1 MQIRKSLEEMPE
13 RGLNILIYGDPGIGK
28 TTLANT
34 APDPLVLDFDNGYHR
49 ASHSKHYV
57 TYGAWGD
64 VIKDKQ
70 DILTALKNDYKT
82 LVVDTVG
89 TGIELMQTHLIETDH
104 KLKTSTIKMW
114 GETKKTAADFFG
126 PLKYAGKNVVH
137 IAHAKVKED
146 GDIRRVVPNIP
157 GSTYDTIMQSCD
169 LVGYYTT
176 VNNKHILTFDL
187 SDTVTAK
194 NCAGIAPIVIP
205 DVMNMAGLL
214 SNVIDETKAA
224 LIARAK
230 NQEQGLE
237 VVAKWS
243 QAAENAKDPNAL
255 YDQIATAGLSNDVK
269 RSVWFAICTVLSKR
283 GFEWN
288 GTDKTF
294 EAVKS

>member
-34 APDPLVLDFDNGYHR
+34 APDPIVLDFDNGYHR

-57 TYGAWGD
+57 PYNSWAN
-64 VIKDKQ
+64 VIQDKQ

-89 TGIELMQTHLIETDH
+89 TGIELMQTHLLETSPALS
-104 KLKTSTIKMW
+104 KATMKMW

-126 PLKYAGKNVVH
+126 PLKFAGKNVVY

-146 GDIRRVVPNIP
+146 GDVRRVVPNIP

-176 VNNKHILTFDL
+176 TNNKHILTFDL

-214 SNVIDETKAA
+214 TGVIEETKAA

-237 VVAKWS
+237 VVAKWT
-243 QAAENAKDPNAL
+243 QAAEKAKDPNAL
-255 YDQIATAGLSNDVK
+255 YEQVSSAGLSSDVK
-269 RSVWFAICTVLSKR
+269 RSVWFAIVQTLAKR
-283 GFEWN
+283 GFAWN
-288 GTDKTF
+288 AEVKAFDK
-294 EAVKS
+294 VKP

>member
-1 MQIRKSLEEMPE
+1 MIIRKSLEEMPE

-57 TYGAWGD
+57 TYNSWGD
-64 VIKDKQ
+64 VVKDKQ

-89 TGIELMQTHLIETDH
+89 TGIDLMQNHIVETQPA
-104 KLKTSTIKMW
+104 LKNNNIKMW

-126 PLKYAGKNVVH
+126 PLKYAGKNVVY
-137 IAHAKVKED
+137 IAHAKLKEE
-146 GDIRRVVPNIP
+146 GDTRRATPLIP
-157 GSTYDTIMQSCD
+157 GSTYDTILQTCD

-176 VNNKHILTFDL
+176 TNNKHILTFDL

-194 NCAGIAPIVIP
+194 NCAGIAPIVVP

-214 SNVIDETKAA
+214 AGVIEETKAA

-237 VVAKWS
+237 VVAKWT
-243 QAAENAKDPNAL
+243 QAAEKTKDPNAL
-255 YDQIATAGLSNDVK
+255 YEQVSNAGLSNEVK
-269 RSVWFAICTVLSKR
+269 RSVWFAIVTALNKR
-283 GFEWN
+283 GFTWN
-288 GTDKTF
+288 ADDKEF
-294 EAVKS
+294 QKAKP

>member
-57 TYGAWGD
+57 TYNSWGN
-64 VIKDKQ
+64 VIQDKH
-70 DILTALKNDYKT
+70 DILNALKNDYKT

-89 TGIELMQTHLIETDH
+89 TGIELMQTHLLETSPALS
-104 KLKTSTIKMW
+104 KATMKMW

-126 PLKYAGKNVVH
+126 PLKFAGKNVVH

-146 GDIRRVVPNIP
+146 GDVRRVVPNIP

-176 VNNKHILTFDL
+176 TNNKHILTFDL

-214 SNVIDETKAA
+214 TGVIEETKAA

-237 VVAKWS
+237 VVAKWT
-243 QAAENAKDPNAL
+243 QAAEKAKDPNAL
-255 YDQIATAGLSNDVK
+255 YEQVSSAGLSSDVK
-269 RSVWFAICTVLSKR
+269 RSVWFAIVQTLAKR
-283 GFEWN
+283 GFAWN
-288 GTDKTF
+288 AEVKAFDK
-294 EAVKS
+294 VKP

>member
-49 ASHSKHYV
+49 ASHSKHYI
-57 TYGAWGD
+57 TYNSWGN
-64 VIKDKQ
+64 VIQDKQ

-89 TGIELMQTHLIETDH
+89 TGIELMQTHLLETSPALS
-104 KLKTSTIKMW
+104 KATMKMW

-126 PLKYAGKNVVH
+126 PLKFAGKNVVY

-146 GDIRRVVPNIP
+146 GDVRRVVPNIP

-176 VNNKHILTFDL
+176 TNNKHILTFDL

-214 SNVIDETKAA
+214 TGVIEETKAA

-237 VVAKWS
+237 VVAKWT
-243 QAAENAKDPNAL
+243 QAAEKAKDPNAL
-255 YDQIATAGLSNDVK
+255 YEQVSSAGLSSDVK
-269 RSVWFAICTVLSKR
+269 RSVWFAIVQTLAKR
-283 GFEWN
+283 GFAWN
-288 GTDKTF
+288 AEVKAFDK
-294 EAVKS
+294 VKP

>member
-57 TYGAWGD
+57 PYNSWGN
-64 VIKDKQ
+64 VIQDKQ

-89 TGIELMQTHLIETDH
+89 TGIELMQTHLLETSPALS
-104 KLKTSTIKMW
+104 KATMKMW

-126 PLKYAGKNVVH
+126 PLKFAGKNVVY

-146 GDIRRVVPNIP
+146 GDVRRVVPNIP

-176 VNNKHILTFDL
+176 TNNKHILTFDL

-214 SNVIDETKAA
+214 TGVIEETKAA

-237 VVAKWS
+237 VVAKWT
-243 QAAENAKDPNAL
+243 QAAEKAKDPNAL
-255 YDQIATAGLSNDVK
+255 YEQVSSAGLPSDVK
-269 RSVWFAICTVLSKR
+269 RSVWFAIVQTLAKR
-283 GFEWN
+283 GFAWN
-288 GTDKTF
+288 AEVKAFDK
-294 EAVKS
+294 VKP